1 MTLIAQI
8 RACTQC
14 ASALPLPPKPIL
26 QLSAAAPIFIAGQ
39 APGIRAH
46 NYGQA
51 FRDPSG
57 ERLRDWLGVNEQ
69 IFYDSRY
76 FAIVPMGFCYPGTGE
91 HGDLAPLSRCAQVWR
106 QRVMQEL
113 GNTKLTLLLGQY
125 AMQYHTDKRY
135 KTVTAAVKDWR
146 ANWPELLVLPHPS
159 PRNNRWLKHNPWFE
173 QDVLPRLKERVAEL
187 LNEN

>member
-1 MTLIAQI
+1 MTLIANI

-14 ASALPLPPKPIL
+14 AHPLPLVPKPIL
-26 QLSAAAPIFIAGQ
+26 QFSATAPILVAGQ

-69 IFYDSRY
+69 TFYDSRH
-76 FAIVPMGFCYPGTGE
+76 FAIVPMGFCYPGTGKS
-91 HGDLAPLSRCAQVWR
+91 GDLAPLAHCAQAWR
-106 QRVMQEL
+106 DQVMQAL
-113 GNTKLTLLLGQY
+113 SNTKLTLILGQY
-125 AMQYHTDKRY
+125 AMRYHTGSRY
-135 KTVTAAVKDWR
+135 KTVTEAVKDWQ
-146 ANWPELLVLPHPS
+146 ANWPEQLVLPHPS
-159 PRNNRWLKHNPWFE
+159 PRNNRWLKRNPWFE